1 MNTYFIIY
9 LYYMSIL
16 VAAITMIILDSI
28 YLTMTK
34 SFYNNQVRLV
44 QGSDIQ
50 IKLIPTVL
58 TYVVLV
64 FGLYYFILRN
74 KRSVK
79 EAMLLGFVIYAVFE
93 LTNMAIFNKWSAVS
107 VVLDTMWGS
116 VLFGTTTYVAYHFN

>member
-1 MNTYFIIY
+1 
-9 LYYMSIL
+9 MSIL